1 MVGGGGNR
9 YKYRVVLVS
18 SVSLNVEVGDF
29 GGWDIVVQRMKEASK
44 ITGNY
49 IDFLK
54 QVDLKTSLQTAR
66 DNVESWGQD
75 TIDAA
80 VAINSQVTQLSQY
93 ITEAK
98 QTYKH
103 TKEEAKQKQ
112 QQVRDGMHR
121 VRQTQRDVQNKIG
134 GLKDADSLRMIM
146 DAKCNAKPREL
157 VKAAHVRERAVE
169 ATKDAE
175 TQYHEAIIYHNEMVN
190 AWCTYARPTLS
201 IFQDKEEARVKMLR
215 ESLWS
220 FANICSLLAVNFD
233 QHQENIRSA
242 LLRVNVAKELST
254 WVAIHRTLQTP
265 PMPLVY
271 TPTSYTSCNTPS
283 LTPSTSVRSTLTEV
297 SSSSNSSD
305 GSSPSESEVSLVEGQ
320 VITVMDKSNS
330 EWNLVRTS
338 NGVLGF
344 VPAKFIS
351 SSRTYTK

>member
-1 MVGGGGNR
+1 MRNFGAAAMETFGH
-9 YKYRVVLVS
+9 
-18 SVSLNVEVGDF
+18 SLL
-29 GGWDIVVQRMKEASK
+29 K
-44 ITGNY
+44 ITKNSPLPDMEHG
-49 IDFLK
+49 
-54 QVDLKTSLQTAR
+54 DLKTSLQTAR

-305 GSSPSESEVSLVEGQ
+305 GSSPVPMHMAQALYQFSARSESEVSLVEGQ